1 MLCDICKKKQATVH
15 ITEIINNKMT
25 ELHLCEDCAKE
36 KSFQMEQHFGLADLL
51 AGLSDIEVSL
61 KEDQKSALKCSNC
74 GLSYEDFRKIGRLGC
89 SQCYDSFKENLE
101 PLLKRI
107 HRATKHSG
115 SAPLKRKSSKT
126 SSDGKESKNN
136 ITEESKIEILKQ
148 QMAEAVK
155 KEAFE
160 EAAKLRDMINNLK
173 KDKK

>member
-61 KEDQKSALKCSNC
+61 KEDQQSVLKCSNC

-89 SQCYDSFKENLE
+89 SQCYDAFKENLE

-107 HRATKHSG
+107 HRATKHFG
-115 SAPLKRKSSKT
+115 SAPLKRKPKKT
-126 SSDGKESKNN
+126 TPDGKESKSN
-136 ITEESKIEILKQ
+136 IPKESKIEILKQ
-148 QMAEAVK
+148 QMAEAVE

-160 EAAKLRDMINNLK
+160 EAAKLRDMINNIK
-173 KDKK
+173 KNKK